1 MISSKERASTCEC
14 YRKSNLLAQP
24 AYLLSIMFSFFLD
37 GIKYTQDDH
46 RLSIFRLNCAK
57 QEEQQLGRTQYSF
70 SMYAQKVGN
79 AGPWAL
85 VARKSG
91 SMRVPHHKM
100 LFAPFSGQPCS
111 QGFSAPRKEPV
122 PALFTAEKGS
132 RNEVV
137 FSRNFLIN
145 TNSTHFSN

>member
-79 AGPWAL
+79 SGPWAR

-91 SMRVPHHKM
+91 SLRVPHHPTIKCY
-100 LFAPFSGQPCS
+100 LHPFPANLVPRAFLRRGKSRSLPCLRRRKAL
-111 QGFSAPRKEPV
+111 GTRLFSAV
-122 PALFTAEKGS
+122 IF
-132 RNEVV
+132 
-137 FSRNFLIN
+137 
-145 TNSTHFSN
+145 